1 MAEPVIE
8 RIRKSFVMNNVKK
21 KINSLAD
28 NEIEYGEEQVMKISK
43 VKCDVSQ
50 YLKVPQL
57 EGDLIM
63 TNYKLIFKYSLPME
77 RTTDGKL

>member
-8 RIRKSFVMNNVKK
+8 RIRKSFVMKNVKK

-43 VKCDVSQ
+43 VKCDVS
-50 YLKVPQL
+50 
-57 EGDLIM
+57 
-63 TNYKLIFKYSLPME
+63 
-77 RTTDGKL
+77 